1 MTTIREL
8 RKELKLSISKI
19 SQQAGVNASTLCQAE
34 LGKLAP
40 STAVRAT
47 LANFYGISEGNAVFT
62 IKSATAFNGT
72 STYTYE
78 AALPP
83 IQASGGSGVTL
94 TGSGWGHGVGMSQR
108 GAEGMARM
116 GYTYTEILRHYYY
129 HVVLY

>member
-47 LANFYGISEGNAVFT
+47 LANFYGISED
-62 IKSATAFNGT
+62 
-72 STYTYE
+72 
-78 AALPP
+78 ALFY
-83 IQASGGSGVTL
+83 ASGIAKSN
-94 TGSGWGHGVGMSQR
+94 TGLLG
-108 GAEGMARM
+108 EG
-116 GYTYTEILRHYYY
+116 TEKRSDG
-129 HVVLY
+129 